1 MSQSPQSW
9 KDRAA
14 WALLPWRE
22 SLSDG
27 ELATLGRLAIPDD
40 AMLLP
45 CFARL
50 CNMTFGTADAV
61 GRQLEALARCAFLAG
76 RVLRFED
83 GAGLATAMAKRV
95 AKDRP
100 AVSAVRA
107 AALFSL
113 EDETQACLAVASVL
127 GILGGRQAAR
137 LDAKETVR
145 AMADWT
151 AARRSLALAYHRI
164 DLRQQVAALPIP

>member
-1 MSQSPQSW
+1 MSQPPPLW

-14 WALLPWRE
+14 WALRPWRE

-27 ELATLGRLAIPDD
+27 ELAGLARLAEPGD

-50 CNMTFGTADAV
+50 CNMALALPDPTV
-61 GRQLEALARCAFLAG
+61 RQLEALARCAFLAG
-76 RVLRFED
+76 RIKCFEKK
-83 GAGLATAMAKRV
+83 AGLAAAMAKRV

-113 EDETQACLAVASVL
+113 EDETQACLAIASML

-137 LDAKETVR
+137 LDPEEVMHS
-145 AMADWT
+145 MAGWDV
-151 AARRSLALAYHRI
+151 ARRRLALAYHRT
-164 DLRQQVAALPIP
+164 DPRQQAPAAAAS